1 MYNPLY
7 ESVYV
12 LADGERSNS
21 DILNVLEDANS
32 PVTRKYQEKMYK
44 AVLNKAHID
53 FGDIPKSQGNI
64 RSYSGYPTMIDT
76 LETIKNLATDAAS
89 KDAMACVA
97 IVTKAID
104 NLTTD
109 MMLASN
115 EKVFEDILKDLLNK
129 GKVKD
134 DSLIYIDFS
143 GDMIDKYGN
152 KYESY
157 WLTIG
162 IYGSEVL
169 KCDFDNLHSGDIFG
183 KLTVS
188 VMMPVN
194 IRQDIKLDGSYSHL
208 RPINN

>member
-1 MYNPLY
+1 MKLNNKMLGL
-7 ESVYV
+7 V
-12 LADGERSNS
+12 LSGILVVSLGVSCTEKKEVVEPTIEEAIEVEKDVKEEVKEVKISDSYKIEEEYDEEGERH
-21 DILNVLEDANS
+21 
-32 PVTRKYQEKMYK
+32 Y
-44 AVLNKAHID
+44 
-53 FGDIPKSQGNI
+53 I
-64 RSYSGYPTMIDT
+64 RIS
-76 LETIKNLATDAAS
+76 
-89 KDAMACVA
+89 
-97 IVTKAID
+97 TKAID

-134 DSLIYIDFS
+134 DSLIQINFL

-152 KYESY
+152 KYEGS
-157 WLTIG
+157 WLMVG

-188 VMMPVN
+188 VGMPTN

>member
-1 MYNPLY
+1 
-7 ESVYV
+7 
-12 LADGERSNS
+12 
-21 DILNVLEDANS
+21 
-32 PVTRKYQEKMYK
+32 
-44 AVLNKAHID
+44 
-53 FGDIPKSQGNI
+53 
-64 RSYSGYPTMIDT
+64 
-76 LETIKNLATDAAS
+76 
-89 KDAMACVA
+89 
-97 IVTKAID
+97 
-104 NLTTD
+104 

-134 DSLIYIDFS
+134 DSLIQINFL

-152 KYESY
+152 KCEGY
-157 WLTIG
+157 WLMVG

-188 VMMPVN
+188 VGMPVN